1 MEVKNCRKCGR
12 IFNYIGGMPICP
24 MCKENLEKKFE
35 EVKNYIR
42 ENPQSGIPDI
52 SKDCEVETGQIQQWI
67 REERLVF
74 ADDSPVGI
82 PCERCGTM
90 IHSGRYC
97 DKCKNELASG
107 LNNSIAKP
115 QAPVNE
121 PKKNTRDNPAMR
133 FLR

>member
-52 SKDCEVETGQIQQWI
+52 SRDCEVETGQIQQWI

-90 IHSGRYC
+90 IQSGKYC
-97 DKCKNELASG
+97 EKCKAELAHG
-107 LNNSIAKP
+107 LSDSIAKP
-115 QAPVNE
+115 EAAPKPE
-121 PKKNTRDNPAMR
+121 RKPTRDNPAMR
-133 FLR
+133 FLK